1 MQSNLDAAIRL
12 ILRSEGGF
20 ADQTSLGDR
29 GGPTNYGVTL
39 RTLAAC
45 RGAATVGD
53 LLKLT
58 PEAASAIY
66 AAQYAA
72 PVAFDRLPSGLDYC
86 VLDCSVN
93 SGPARAMKLLQRV
106 LGVQQDGVFG
116 MHTMDALGR
125 RPVRG
130 LIAAY
135 CQARLAFMRTLRNWG
150 SFGNGWASRVDT
162 VRSQA
167 LAMAAGELPSM
178 EDASLLA
185 FEVDAH
191 PKAAG
196 PVKLSATRSGRAA
209 IATLLA
215 TTAAAGSAASEAT
228 GLLSGFA
235 DVAFLRWVLVGLAV
249 VSAFGTFAVAAQRMS
264 AGATT

>member
-39 RTLAAC
+39 RTLVAY
-45 RGAATVGD
+45 RGGATVGD

-58 PEAASAIY
+58 PEVAHAIY

-72 PVAFDRLPSGLDYC
+72 PIQFDRLPPGLDYC

-93 SGPARAMKLLQRV
+93 SGPARAVRLLQGV
-106 LGVQQDGVFG
+106 LGCKQDGIVG
-116 MHTMDALGR
+116 MHTLAALNA
-125 RPVRG
+125 RPVRA
-130 LIAAY
+130 LIVAY
-135 CQARLAFMRTLRNWG
+135 CDARLAFMRSLRNWR
-150 SFGNGWASRVDT
+150 SFGAGWTNRVNA
-162 VRSQA
+162 VRIHA
-167 LAMAAGELPSM
+167 RAMAAGEKPDLQ
-178 EDASLLA
+178 DASLMA
-185 FEVDAH
+185 FEIDAH
-191 PKAAG
+191 PKADG
-196 PVKLSATRSGRAA
+196 PVKLGATRSGKAA

-215 TTAAAGSAASEAT
+215 TTAAAGSAASEAS

-235 DVAFLRWVLVGLAV
+235 DVAFLRWALVGLAV
-249 VSAFGTFAVAAQRMS
+249 VSAFGTFAVAAQRMND
-264 AGATT
+264 GATT